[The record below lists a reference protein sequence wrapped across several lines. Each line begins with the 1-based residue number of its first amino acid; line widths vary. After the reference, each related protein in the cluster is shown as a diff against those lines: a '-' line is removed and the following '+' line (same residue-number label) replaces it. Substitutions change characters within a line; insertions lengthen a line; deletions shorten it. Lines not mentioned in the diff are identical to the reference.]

1 VGTRKAVILA
11 RGLGKRM
18 RAPTA
23 SALTRDQ
30 QRFAELGMKG
40 MIPFGRPFLDY
51 CISALADAG
60 CTRVCLIIGPEHEA
74 LRDYYSKV
82 EKRRVE
88 IFFAIQQQP
97 LGTADAVRAAE
108 TFVGEDPFIVVN
120 SDNLYPREPLC
131 ALRELG
137 ASGVIGFDYSALI
150 SAGMPEARVRS
161 YALLEVNERDEL
173 VRIVEK
179 PEHMKDGA
187 LVSANCWSLTPAI
200 FEACSA
206 IAPSVR
212 GELELPTAVQYA
224 IDNVGERFRII
235 RSREGVV
242 DLSSRS
248 DVSHVAQQ
256 LQGHTVHL

>member
-1 VGTRKAVILA
+1 MGTRKGVILA

-18 RAPTA
+18 RVPSA
-23 SALTRDQ
+23 SALTHDQ
-30 QRFAELGMKG
+30 QKFAELGMKG

-74 LRDYYSKV
+74 VRDYYSKV

-88 IFFAIQQQP
+88 IFFSIQQQP

-108 TFVGEDPFIVVN
+108 TFVGPDTFIVVN

-131 ALRELG
+131 ALRKLG
-137 ASGVIGFDYSALI
+137 ASGVIGFEYSALI
-150 SAGMPEARVRS
+150 SAGMPEERVRS
-161 YALLEVNERDEL
+161 YAVLEVNERDEL

-179 PEHMKDGA
+179 PEHMNSNA
-187 LVSANCWSLTPAI
+187 LVSANCWSLTPNI

-224 IDNVGERFRII
+224 IESLDEHFCVI
-235 RSREGVV
+235 RSRQGVV
-242 DLSSRS
+242 DLSTRS
-248 DVSHVAQQ
+248 DISQVDQR
-256 LQGHTVHL
+256 LQGRTVQL